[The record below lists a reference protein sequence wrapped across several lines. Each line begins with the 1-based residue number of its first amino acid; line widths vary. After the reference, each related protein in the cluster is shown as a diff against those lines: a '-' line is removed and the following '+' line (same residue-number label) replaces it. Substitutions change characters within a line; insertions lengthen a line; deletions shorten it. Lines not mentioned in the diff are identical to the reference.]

1 MKRIVLPG
9 EVVTEG
15 RKRLGEHVFDQNGKI
30 CSDVLGIASVDNVL
44 ASVVPLRGRYA
55 PHMND
60 LIVGIV
66 AQTVHNG
73 YLVDINSFYLAFVY
87 QKELRDPL
95 TVGSV
100 VSAKV
105 MNVSETNE
113 VELGFVRV
121 FFGGEIL
128 CVSPVKVPRMIGK
141 NGSMLEVLKNGTGA
155 NLMIGRN
162 GLVWS
167 KGGSSAL
174 LAKALRKIENEA
186 HLENL
191 TESVKTFLEQQKKT
205 INIA

>member
-9 EVVTEG
+9 EMVTEE

-30 CSDVLGIASVDNVL
+30 YSDVLGIATVDNVV
-44 ASVVPLRGRYA
+44 ASVVPLRGRYL

-66 AQTVHNG
+66 AQEVHSG

-95 TVGSV
+95 QVGSV
-100 VSAKV
+100 LSAKV

-121 FFGGEIL
+121 FYGGEIML
-128 CVSPVKVPRMIGK
+128 VSPVKVPRMIGK
-141 NGSMLEVLKNGTGA
+141 NGSMLDVLKNGTQA
-155 NLMIGRN
+155 NIMIGRN
-162 GLVWS
+162 GLVWI
-167 KGGSSAL
+167 KGGDFSL
-174 LAKALRKIENEA
+174 LEKALRKIEDEA
-186 HLENL
+186 HHENL
-191 TESVKTFLEQQKKT
+191 TESIKAYLEQNKT
-205 INIA
+205 KIAV

>member
-9 EVVTEG
+9 EMVTAE

-30 CSDVLGIASVDNVL
+30 FSDVLGIASVDNVV
-44 ASVVPLRGRYA
+44 ASVVPLRGRYL
-55 PHMND
+55 PRMND

-66 AQTVHNG
+66 AQEVHSG

-95 TVGSV
+95 QVGSI

-105 MNVSETNE
+105 MNVSETND

-121 FFGGEIL
+121 FYGGEIMQ
-128 CVSPVKVPRMIGK
+128 VSPVKVPRMIGK
-141 NGSMLEVLKNGTGA
+141 NGSMLEVLKNGTQA
-155 NLMIGRN
+155 NVMIGRN

-167 KGGSSAL
+167 KGGNVDLLRLAL
-174 LAKALRKIENEA
+174 HKIEEEA
-186 HLENL
+186 HFEHL
-191 TESVKTFLEQQKKT
+191 TESVKVFLEQNQK
-205 INIA
+205 INA